1 LKKILKLLVILLL
14 TVLIFAG
21 CADQASEIVEVE
33 KPGEIDFPTRPI
45 TLIVSFSAGG
55 GTDVGARLLI
65 PYVEKEL
72 GVNINVVN
80 KPGGSGWVGW
90 TELLSAKPDGYTIG
104 YINTPNLL
112 VGYLDPQFNRDENID
127 SFALIS
133 NHVVDYGAIS
143 ISPKETRFTN
153 AKELF
158 EYAKI
163 NEVTATTTGAGGDEH
178 IAMLMLNNKY
188 GTKFVPL
195 HTAGAAEGRAAI
207 LGGHVDV
214 YFANVG
220 EVRDM
225 HNDKE
230 VITVAVMAPE
240 RSQFLPDVTTIKEI
254 GYDVSSWSARGLA
267 APAGIDQAVLDK
279 LIAAFDKG
287 LSNPEHLAEMEN
299 LGLAVKPM
307 KGDEY
312 RNFLLED
319 EKNVIG
325 VSELLG
331 F

>member
-1 LKKILKLLVILLL
+1 MKKILKLLVILLL

-163 NEVTATTTGAGGDEH
+163 NEVTATTTGA
-178 IAMLMLNNKY
+178 
-188 GTKFVPL
+188 
-195 HTAGAAEGRAAI
+195 
-207 LGGHVDV
+207 
-214 YFANVG
+214 
-220 EVRDM
+220 
-225 HNDKE
+225 
-230 VITVAVMAPE
+230 
-240 RSQFLPDVTTIKEI
+240 
-254 GYDVSSWSARGLA
+254 
-267 APAGIDQAVLDK
+267 
-279 LIAAFDKG
+279 
-287 LSNPEHLAEMEN
+287 
-299 LGLAVKPM
+299 
-307 KGDEY
+307 
-312 RNFLLED
+312 
-319 EKNVIG
+319 
-325 VSELLG
+325 
-331 F
+331 